1 MADLTTEFVQYIKD
15 LKNANVTAKDV
26 NTLYIKDQPTVI
38 AATVEREDKNTQ
50 LLEYL
55 D

>member
-1 MADLTTEFVQYIKD
+1 MPDLTTEFVQYIKD
-15 LKNANVTAKDV
+15 LKNANVAAVDV
-26 NTLYIKDQPTVI
+26 TTLYIKDEPTVI
-38 AATVEREDKNTQ
+38 AATVERDDKNTQ